1 MPNDFSNQN
10 ELSDFLD
17 VVVDDEENSGSDG
30 LLGDYNV
37 QPKLVKKP
45 VPTPVV
51 EQKPTAVQS
60 NVRKAPASTSS
71 KPVSKNSEKVHSIPN
86 VNWILA
92 SYDSNG
98 QLDLSMLNTMAD
110 VMKTSLTVL
119 DANSVMK
126 TWTPMKTRDNLLVL
140 PEWELLAITNHTVM
154 LAITNFSGD
163 KSDKNQQACVN
174 LVKNR
179 LITWVNNENVKI
191 PDNIPIFL
199 VVDANNVEQIQQQL

>member
-37 QPKLVKKP
+37 QPKLAKKP

-51 EQKPTAVQS
+51 EQKPTVVQS
-60 NVRKAPASTSS
+60 NVRKTPASTSS
-71 KPVSKNSEKVHSIPN
+71 KPISKSSEKVHSIPN

-92 SYDSNG
+92 SYDSSG

-119 DANSVMK
+119 DANSVIK

-154 LAITNFSGD
+154 LAITNFTGN
-163 KSDKNQQACVN
+163 KSDKNQQACVK

>member
-51 EQKPTAVQS
+51 EPKPAVAQPA
-60 NVRKAPASTSS
+60 VRKVAQTKPASKS
-71 KPVSKNSEKVHSIPN
+71 SEKVHSIPN

-163 KSDKNQQACVN
+163 KSDKNQQACVK

>member
-1 MPNDFSNQN
+1 MPNDFSSQN

-17 VVVDDEENSGSDG
+17 VVVDDEEDSSGG
-30 LLGDYNV
+30 ELLGNYGS
-37 QPKLVKKP
+37 QPKLAKKP

-51 EQKPTAVQS
+51 EQKPTVVQPA
-60 NVRKAPASTSS
+60 VRKAGPASA
-71 KPVSKNSEKVHSIPN
+71 KPVSKTTEKVHSIPN

-154 LAITNFSGD
+154 LAITNFTGD
-163 KSDKNQQACVN
+163 KSDKNQQACVK

-191 PDNIPIFL
+191 PDSIPIFL

>member
-45 VPTPVV
+45 IPTPVV
-51 EQKPTAVQS
+51 EPKPTVAQPA
-60 NVRKAPASTSS
+60 VRKVAQTKPTSKS
-71 KPVSKNSEKVHSIPN
+71 SEKVHSIPN

>member
-1 MPNDFSNQN
+1 MPNDFSSQN

-51 EQKPTAVQS
+51 EPKPPVVQPA
-60 NVRKAPASTSS
+60 VRKVAQTKPASKS
-71 KPVSKNSEKVHSIPN
+71 SEKVHSIPN

-119 DANSVMK
+119 DANNVMK

>member
-51 EQKPTAVQS
+51 EPKPTVAQPT
-60 NVRKAPASTSS
+60 VRKAAPTKPASKS
-71 KPVSKNSEKVHSIPN
+71 SEKVHSIPN

-110 VMKTSLTVL
+110 VMKTSLTIL

-163 KSDKNQQACVN
+163 KSDKNQQACVK

>member
-1 MPNDFSNQN
+1 MPNDFSSQN

-17 VVVDDEENSGSDG
+17 VVADDEENSGSDG

-51 EQKPTAVQS
+51 EPKPTVAQS
-60 NVRKAPASTSS
+60 TVRKAAPAKPTSKS
-71 KPVSKNSEKVHSIPN
+71 SEKVHSIPN

>member
-51 EQKPTAVQS
+51 EPKPAVAQS
-60 NVRKAPASTSS
+60 TVRKAAPAKPAS
-71 KPVSKNSEKVHSIPN
+71 KGSEKVHSIPN

-119 DANSVMK
+119 DANNVMK

>member
-51 EQKPTAVQS
+51 EPKPTVAQPT
-60 NVRKAPASTSS
+60 VRKAAPAKPASKS
-71 KPVSKNSEKVHSIPN
+71 SEKVHSIPN

-154 LAITNFSGD
+154 LAITNFTGD
-163 KSDKNQQACVN
+163 KSDKNQQACVK

-191 PDNIPIFL
+191 PDSIPIFL

>member
-51 EQKPTAVQS
+51 EPKPTVAQPA
-60 NVRKAPASTSS
+60 VRKASQTKSASKS
-71 KPVSKNSEKVHSIPN
+71 SEKVHSIPN

-154 LAITNFSGD
+154 LAITNFTGD